1 MGVTSNKATTKKKK
15 KTRRAVCTTSSTV
28 RRSFALPR
36 QVVTEATAAAPA
48 ELQGNLNR
56 LVTTAL
62 QEYTES
68 RKRLAF
74 EEAMAAMAA
83 DPAISRASTELMAAF
98 RTTESDGLPN
108 D

>member
-1 MGVTSNKATTKKKK
+1 MGVTPNKTGNKKKR
-15 KTRRAVCTTSSTV
+15 RRAVRKASSIV

-36 QVVTEATAAAPA
+36 HIVTEATAAAPA
-48 ELQGNLNR
+48 ELQDNLNR

-62 QEYTES
+62 QEYTEA
-68 RKRLAF
+68 RKRLPF